1 MTYAEKQCV
10 EFDRFKIYYN
20 DLHDISAIIE
30 VFVLDVYD
38 IMNVHQGD
46 TVVDIGAG
54 IGEFALLAS
63 RRAGGK
69 GKVIAIEPS
78 PEDYATLLL
87 NIKENGCSNVI
98 PLNVAV
104 SDKPGTLELEF
115 KEKQFY
121 QKSDALDSI
130 LDSLNIQGSSVKFM
144 KMDIEGGERLVIP
157 SSIKIVSQADFLAM
171 EIHNGYHVDLIPLM
185 KSLGFTFDRVTR
197 RQYLTNSLKAA
208 LTHPFATYSLFKTFR
223 TTGEYPGSR
232 KILTSIDISKSDQL
246 VVGIFIKQ

>member
-20 DLHDISAIIE
+20 DPHDISAIIE

-38 IMNVHQGD
+38 IKNVHQGD

-63 RRAGGK
+63 RRAGSK

-121 QKSDALDSI
+121 QKSDALDSMLDSI

-144 KMDIEGGERLVIP
+144 KMDIEGGNALSFHLV
-157 SSIKIVSQADFLAM
+157 
-171 EIHNGYHVDLIPLM
+171 
-185 KSLGFTFDRVTR
+185 
-197 RQYLTNSLKAA
+197 
-208 LTHPFATYSLFKTFR
+208 
-223 TTGEYPGSR
+223 SR
-232 KILTSIDISKSDQL
+232 S
-246 VVGIFIKQ
+246 